1 MLPNTS
7 KRSNTFFLLNLLIS
21 NIKID
26 FNNKKKTVLEK
37 SDTKTSNKKTFVCSF
52 MADQKGAHTMNE
64 RESFQRF
71 LFLTMVSDIVVSF
84 SNGKN
89 AFVSDS

>member
-1 MLPNTS
+1 
-7 KRSNTFFLLNLLIS
+7 
-21 NIKID
+21 
-26 FNNKKKTVLEK
+26 
-37 SDTKTSNKKTFVCSF
+37 
-52 MADQKGAHTMNE
+52 MAYQKGAHTMNE